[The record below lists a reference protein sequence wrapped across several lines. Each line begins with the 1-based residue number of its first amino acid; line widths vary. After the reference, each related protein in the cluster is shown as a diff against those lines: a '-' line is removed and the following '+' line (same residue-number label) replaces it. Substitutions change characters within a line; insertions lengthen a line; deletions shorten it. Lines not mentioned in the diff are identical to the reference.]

1 MNIAVSF
8 QVGDAQLIAFICEA
22 VATGLAE
29 LAMAVAPELG
39 LAEAFEDID
48 FETICREL
56 GDALG

>member
-39 LAEAFEDID
+39 PAEAFE
-48 FETICREL
+48 EY
-56 GDALG
+56 